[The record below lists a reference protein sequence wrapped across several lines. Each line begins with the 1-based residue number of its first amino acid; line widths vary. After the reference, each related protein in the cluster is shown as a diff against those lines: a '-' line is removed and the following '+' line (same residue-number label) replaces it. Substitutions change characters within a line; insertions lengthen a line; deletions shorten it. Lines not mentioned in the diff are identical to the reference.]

1 MVFWLDCWHTCEDT
15 PSRPHATT
23 TTYDPSPPRRATT
36 THVTTQVKTPRS
48 PIALYSK
55 SLNCNLG
62 IFLIFFL
69 TRLRYRPFSIGEI
82 ISHVLRSLALEPE
95 ISLSLLSP
103 CILYCPFFHW
113 GWFGSDDAHCIRK
126 ECRSQRP
133 RWFILFSMKIYF
145 PIWFVW
151 FNSV

>member
-1 MVFWLDCWHTCEDT
+1 MEIVCHVKPRKLVISQVAAHGCEDT

-23 TTYDPSPPRRATT
+23 TPYDPSPSRRATT

-82 ISHVLRSLALEPE
+82 ISHVLRPLALEPE
-95 ISLSLLSP
+95 ISLSLFACLP
-103 CILYCPFFHW
+103 AFDCAPF
-113 GWFGSDDAHCIRK
+113 SIELAPSSA
-126 ECRSQRP
+126 RSYLTYKARSY
-133 RWFILFSMKIYF
+133 LTSY
-145 PIWFVW
+145 
-151 FNSV
+151 SH